1 MIELNAAHAQAPESN
16 SRTSRH
22 APLIERS
29 IISQGLYID
38 EACVRLMSSQNP
50 LVQEVLEKCKPI
62 WALDHAAGLLE
73 WDLETYMPE
82 DASKPRGF
90 AFAQLALMK
99 QERIKDAAGLVSKAQ
114 NLDGLSD
121 IHDALVFLSRLLE

>member
-1 MIELNAAHAQAPESN
+1 
-16 SRTSRH
+16 
-22 APLIERS
+22 
-29 IISQGLYID
+29 
-38 EACVRLMSSQNP
+38 MSSQNP

-90 AFAQLALMK
+90 AFAQLALIK

>member
-1 MIELNAAHAQAPESN
+1 
-16 SRTSRH
+16 
-22 APLIERS
+22 
-29 IISQGLYID
+29 
-38 EACVRLMSSQNP
+38 
-50 LVQEVLEKCKPI
+50 
-62 WALDHAAGLLE
+62 
-73 WDLETYMPE
+73 MPE